1 MHQACGS
8 NAVYTVS
15 AVKEAHDDR
24 LRTLPDQQKKPIFPE
39 GKQPTVPHEV
49 TRKGAMTMAK
59 KAAKTALRTSSKT
72 LPERV
77 LMEIRRNWLLFLMLM
92 PAVAFVIVFNYWPMS
107 GVVLAFKDYKTRLGI
122 FGSPWVGMQNFEFL
136 KISGKLGMLT
146 RNTFLYNIAFLT
158 LGVVLEMGFA
168 IIINEVAGRKL
179 KKGLQTVMFL
189 PYFISWV
196 VVAAIMYNMFSFE
209 KGTLNNVLRSMGME
223 PFDLYNTGKA
233 WPILLVLV
241 NAWKRTGYGM
251 VVYLAAITGMD
262 QEMFEAASI
271 DGANV
276 WQKIR
281 HITIPSLVP
290 QMMILLLLGIGNVF
304 RGDFGLFYQTVK
316 SNATLLP
323 YTDILDTYVYRSLMS
338 TGDVGM
344 SAASGLYQSVLCFI
358 TICLANFT
366 VKKVQPD
373 YALF

>member
-1 MHQACGS
+1 MTKNG
-8 NAVYTVS
+8 V
-15 AVKEAHDDR
+15 AH
-24 LRTLPDQQKKPIFPE
+24 
-39 GKQPTVPHEV
+39 
-49 TRKGAMTMAK
+49 
-59 KAAKTALRTSSKT
+59 TSHTGGKT
-72 LPERV
+72 LAQRV
-77 LMEIRRNWLLFLMLM
+77 LMELRRNWLLFLMLV
-92 PAVAFVIVFNYWPMS
+92 PAVVFVIIFNYWPMS
-107 GVVLAFKDYKTRLGI
+107 GIVLAFKDYKTKLGI

-146 RNTFLYNIAFLT
+146 RNTFLYNIAFLC

-168 IIINEVAGRKL
+168 IIINEVVGRKF

-196 VVAAIMYNMFSFE
+196 VVAAIMYSMFNFE
-209 KGTLNNVLRSMGME
+209 KGAVNHALNAMNLQ
-223 PFDLYNTGKA
+223 PFDLYNTGSA
-233 WPILLVLV
+233 WPVVLVIV

-262 QEMFEAASI
+262 QEMFEAAGI

-316 SNATLLP
+316 SNAGLLP
-323 YTDILDTYVYRSLMS
+323 YTDILDTYVYRSLMTS
-338 TGDVGM
+338 GDVGM
-344 SAASGLYQSVLCFI
+344 SAASGLYQSVLCFV

>member
-1 MHQACGS
+1 MIK
-8 NAVYTVS
+8 S
-15 AVKEAHDDR
+15 AVKS
-24 LRTLPDQQKKPIFPE
+24 
-39 GKQPTVPHEV
+39 QPAV
-49 TRKGAMTMAK
+49 GG
-59 KAAKTALRTSSKT
+59 KT
-72 LPERV
+72 LSRRIV
-77 LMEIRRNWLLFLMLM
+77 MELRRNWVLFLMLL
-92 PAVAFVIVFNYWPMS
+92 PAVTFVLIFNYWPMS

-168 IIINEVAGRKL
+168 IIINEVMGRKL

-189 PYFISWV
+189 PYFISWM
-196 VVAAIMYNMFSFE
+196 VVAAIMYNMFNFE
-209 KGTLNNVLRSMGME
+209 KGAVNNVLQAFNLE
-223 PFDLYNTGKA
+223 PFDLYNTGTA
-233 WPILLVLV
+233 WPVMLILV

-281 HITIPSLVP
+281 YITIPSLVP

-316 SNATLLP
+316 SNAIILP
-323 YTDILDTYVYRSLMS
+323 YTDILDTYVYRSLMN

>member
-1 MHQACGS
+1 MTKNG
-8 NAVYTVS
+8 V
-15 AVKEAHDDR
+15 AHTC
-24 LRTLPDQQKKPIFPE
+24 RT
-39 GKQPTVPHEV
+39 G
-49 TRKGAMTMAK
+49 G
-59 KAAKTALRTSSKT
+59 KT
-72 LPERV
+72 LTQRV
-77 LMEIRRNWLLFLMLM
+77 LMELQRNWLLFLMLV
-92 PAVAFVIVFNYWPMS
+92 PAVVFVIIFNYWPMS
-107 GVVLAFKDYKTRLGI
+107 GIVLAFKDYKTKLGI

-146 RNTFLYNIAFLT
+146 RNTFLYNIAFLC

-168 IIINEVAGRKL
+168 IIINEVVGRKF

-196 VVAAIMYNMFSFE
+196 VVAAIMYNMFNFE
-209 KGTLNNVLRSMGME
+209 KGAVNHVLSTLNLS
-223 PFDLYNTGKA
+223 PFDLYNTGNA
-233 WPILLVLV
+233 WPIVLVIV

-323 YTDILDTYVYRSLMS
+323 YTDILDTYVYRSLMT

>member
-1 MHQACGS
+1 MS
-8 NAVYTVS
+8 
-15 AVKEAHDDR
+15 VKPPVASHAGAKS
-24 LRTLPDQQKKPIFPE
+24 LWQRTLRE
-39 GKQPTVPHEV
+39 LT
-49 TRKGAMTMAK
+49 
-59 KAAKTALRTSSKT
+59 
-72 LPERV
+72 
-77 LMEIRRNWLLFLMLM
+77 RNWLLYVMLL
-92 PAVAFVIVFNYWPMS
+92 PAVAFVLIFNYWPMS
-107 GVVLAFKDYKTRLGI
+107 GVVLAFKNYKTRLGI
-122 FGSPWVGMQNFEFL
+122 FGSPWVGLQNFKFL
-136 KISGKLGMLT
+136 RISGKLGLLT
-146 RNTFLYNIAFLT
+146 RNTFLYNIAFMT
-158 LGVVLEMGFA
+158 LGMILEVGFA
-168 IIINEVAGRKL
+168 VIINEVIGRKF

-196 VVAAIMYNMFSFE
+196 VVAAIMYNMFNFE
-209 KGTLNNVLRSMGME
+209 KGTVNNVLRAMNME
-223 PFDLYNTGKA
+223 PTDLYNTGSS
-233 WPILLVLV
+233 WPPLLVLV

-316 SNATLLP
+316 SNAKLLP

-338 TGDVGM
+338 SGDIGM
-344 SAASGLYQSVLCFI
+344 SAASGLYQSILCFV
-358 TICLANFT
+358 TICLANLS

>member
-1 MHQACGS
+1 MMTTGS
-8 NAVYTVS
+8 VS
-15 AVKEAHDDR
+15 NDVLQKS
-24 LRTLPDQQKKPIFPE
+24 RTHRIK
-39 GKQPTVPHEV
+39 
-49 TRKGAMTMAK
+49 R
-59 KAAKTALRTSSKT
+59 
-72 LPERV
+72 
-77 LMEIRRNWLLFLMLM
+77 EITRNWLLYVMLL
-92 PAVAFVIVFNYWPMS
+92 PAVAFVLVFSYWPMS
-107 GVVLAFKDYKTRLGI
+107 GIVLAFKDYKTKLGI

-136 KISGKLGMLT
+136 RISGKLGPLT
-146 RNTFLYNIAFLT
+146 RNTFLYNLAFLT
-158 LGVVLEMGFA
+158 LGIVLEMGFA
-168 IIINEVAGRKL
+168 IIINEVVGRKF
-179 KKGLQTVMFL
+179 KKTLQTVMFL

-196 VVAAIMYNMFSFE
+196 VVAAIMYNMFNFE
-209 KGTLNNVLRSMGME
+209 KGTVNNVLRSLNME
-223 PFDLYNTGKA
+223 PFDLYNNGSA
-233 WPILLVLV
+233 WPVLLVLV

-338 TGDVGM
+338 SGDIGM

-373 YALF
+373 HALF